1 MKKIWA
7 LCMWEIKMVFSNR
20 RNYLVMFAMPLVFTL
35 LFGHLFTTDEEP
47 VQRVLVVDQDQSML
61 SSSFVTAM
69 VEDQRLFQVEQES
82 KTVALSQLKEKT
94 TPVVLTI
101 DKGFEEEMN
110 AKIPVLSLQRVP
122 EFTGSEVLT
131 EFIANKLAETRIRA
145 VASKEWSKLTG
156 ENWETMFTKLRD
168 DAKEATVSKKTTLE
182 INQHSQDS
190 LSRSASGFSIMFLM
204 ISVLSVTGTILE
216 ARTNGVWQRLMIMP
230 ASRTEIAVG
239 YLLSFFLIGWIQ
251 FGVLI
256 LTTHFLFD
264 VSWGNPFYL
273 LILLS
278 ALILAIVGLG
288 LLIATTVK
296 TIEQQSMLSNLLV
309 ISTCMIAGVYWPLEI
324 EPVFMQK
331 MAEFL
336 PQTWA
341 MRGIEEIASGST
353 FFAILDNVGILLLFG
368 CVFLLLGIRKIKF

>member
-1 MKKIWA
+1 MKKVWT

-35 LFGHLFTTDEEP
+35 LFGHLLTTDEEP

-82 KTVALSQLKEKT
+82 KTVALAQLKEKT

-131 EFIANKLAETRIRA
+131 EFIANKLAETRIQ
-145 VASKEWSKLTG
+145 VVTSKEWSKLTG

>member
-1 MKKIWA
+1 
-7 LCMWEIKMVFSNR
+7 MVFSNR

-35 LFGHLFTTDEEP
+35 LFGHLLTTDEEP

-82 KTVALSQLKEKT
+82 KTVALAQLKEKT

-131 EFIANKLAETRIRA
+131 EFIANKLAETRIQ
-145 VASKEWSKLTG
+145 VVTSKEWSKLTG